1 MGGRSG
7 EPNSRGITK
16 QLIELG
22 FTHGRMKTGTPPR
35 LDGRTIDY
43 SKTEKQVGRYKPEK
57 FSYIETNSLNS
68 DHSCYITYTST
79 EVHEILKEGFEKSP
93 MFTGRIKGLGPRYCP
108 SIEDKI
114 ERFSDKNRHQLFI
127 EPEGVKTVEIYLNG
141 FSTSLPEDIQLKA
154 LRKIKRIRKR
164 ENV

>member
-1 MGGRSG
+1 
-7 EPNSRGITK
+7 
-16 QLIELG
+16 
-22 FTHGRMKTGTPPR
+22 MKTGTPPR

-43 SKTEKQVGRYKPEK
+43 SKTEEQSGDINPEK
-57 FSYIETNSLNS
+57 FSYVETNSLNS

-114 ERFSDKNRHQLFI
+114 ERFSDKNSINYLLNQKDKNCRNISKWVFHFI
-127 EPEGVKTVEIYLNG
+127 TRGHT
-141 FSTSLPEDIQLKA
+141 T
-154 LRKIKRIRKR
+154 
-164 ENV
+164 